1 MTSEVR
7 EAVLTRLN
15 QKLSNEKR
23 KVILVLD
30 NATCHPESFNG
41 RFSHIKLVFV
51 PKNTT
56 SMLQP
61 LDAGKIQN
69 FKVKYPKRLIKDVLA
84 SVNEKKS
91 ASEIV
96 KSLNVLQAIQW
107 VQGSWKDVT
116 NATIKNGF
124 EKCGIVKRNE
134 ELMEVENED
143 DLEFAALVREFT
155 PDILASEYINL
166 DADLQASEP
175 MINNQEIGW
184 RERARE
190 DAINAVQNPTH
201 PSIEISDGEDESEG
215 CEGNIDEENEEKENI
230 TCSELIAMPD
240 KMQRCALIDNDSQ
253 AMLSTITKKIED
265 IQIGNRKQTTIT
277 IFFFVKV
284 GFL

>member
-1 MTSEVR
+1 MTSEVM

-15 QKLSNEKR
+15 QKLSNEKT
-23 KVILVLD
+23 KVILLLD
-30 NATCHPESFNG
+30 NATCHPESFTG
-41 RFSHIKLVFV
+41 RFSHIKLVFL

-61 LDAGKIQN
+61 LDAGIIQN
-69 FKVKYPKRLIKDVLA
+69 FKVKHHKRLIKYVLA
-84 SVNEKKS
+84 RVNEKKS

-107 VQGSWKDVT
+107 VQEPWKDVT
-116 NATIKNGF
+116 NATIKNCF
-124 EKCGIVKRNE
+124 EKCGIVKRHE
-134 ELMEVENED
+134 ELLKVEDED
-143 DLEFAALVREFT
+143 DLEFAALVRDFT
-155 PDILASEYINL
+155 SEISASEYVNF
-166 DADLQASEP
+166 DAELQAFEP

-201 PSIEISDGEDESEG
+201 PSIEISDGEDENEG
-215 CEGNIDEENEEKENI
+215 SEGNIDEENEEKENI
-230 TCSELIAMPD
+230 TCSELIAMLD

-265 IQIGNRKQTTIT
+265 IQIPNRKQTTIT
-277 IFFFVKV
+277 NFVLSK
-284 GFL
+284 